1 MDIKLLFAADN
12 PPLSV
17 IAAAKVAGVPL
28 SFDPSLPSGSAPLF
42 VFSNGMKLHG
52 AYVLLRY
59 VGRIA
64 SHSNFYGKDPLESG
78 QIDEWLEYLPIFD
91 KGSEFE
97 AGCSYL
103 DSYLLT
109 NTFLVGHEVSI
120 ADICLLSA
128 LAGSDLNTQYIL
140 SAVHK

>member
-1 MDIKLLFAADN
+1 MDIRT
-12 PPLSV
+12 
-17 IAAAKVAGVPL
+17 
-28 SFDPSLPSGSAPLF
+28 SL
-42 VFSNGMKLHG
+42 
-52 AYVLLRY
+52 
-59 VGRIA
+59 
-64 SHSNFYGKDPLESG
+64 

-120 ADICLLSA
+120 ADICLWSA
-128 LAGSDLNTQYIL
+128 LAGSDLKSSMYVTWCTQLKSSICDLGLFCICLVFSIVY
-140 SAVHK
+140 